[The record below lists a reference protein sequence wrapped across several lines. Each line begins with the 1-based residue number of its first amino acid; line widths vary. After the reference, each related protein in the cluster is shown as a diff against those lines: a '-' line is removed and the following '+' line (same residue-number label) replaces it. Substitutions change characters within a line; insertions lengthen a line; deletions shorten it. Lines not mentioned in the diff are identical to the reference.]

1 MWTREELSLWLSL
14 TLVSILGG
22 LVSYYRKISNGSTSH
37 ALWRLAGEL
46 LTSAFAGLS
55 VGMLLSDYEASIGW
69 TFAVVGIVGHMG
81 SRALDVLEDVV
92 KETLYTLARTER
104 RRTDDRRSHERRRPR
119 VDDRDDEG
127 DDGRDD

>member
-1 MWTREELSLWLSL
+1 MWTRDQVMLWVTL

-37 ALWRLAGEL
+37 AIWRLAGEL

-55 VGMLLSDYEASIGW
+55 VGMLLADHNASVGW

-92 KETLYTLARTER
+92 KETLYTLARTDRRRMDER
-104 RRTDDRRSHERRRPR
+104 RDHDRRQPPGRKTDDHGA
-119 VDDRDDEG
+119 DD
-127 DDGRDD
+127 

>member
-1 MWTREELSLWLSL
+1 MWTRDQVILWISL

-22 LVSYYRKISNGSTSH
+22 LVSYYRKIADGSTTH

-55 VGMLLSDYEASIGW
+55 VGMLLAESSTSMAW
-69 TFAVVGIVGHMG
+69 TFALVGIVGHMG

-92 KETLYTLARTER
+92 KQVLWTMGRVER
-104 RRTDDRRSHERRRPR
+104 RDSERR
-119 VDDRDDEG
+119 
-127 DDGRDD
+127 DDGRRRDDRNADQ